1 MLTPEQQAHLDW
13 LAAPIPNS
21 SKSKRP
27 STAPSRSAASCMRSF
42 AFGRALNSV
51 KPVQKSTRAMRRQ
64 CLALI
69 EFEHEA
75 QAVDAIIHDSTSHRR
90 YRGEVGGEVR
100 FVDVAPHNMNEQIGK
115 QLLLSA
121 RANR

>member
-1 MLTPEQQAHLDW
+1 MARRAYSELLEEQATLDRAIEIGGK
-13 LAAPIPNS
+13 LHEELRIRSRAELGEARAEEHAA
-21 SKSKRP
+21 
-27 STAPSRSAASCMRSF
+27 
-42 AFGRALNSV
+42 
-51 KPVQKSTRAMRRQ
+51 AMRRQ